1 MNALFDAWPDEGN
14 EPVDGIWWR
23 ADCYAYS
30 DKTKYEKWVTF
41 RKTPKG
47 QWITPES
54 CYEGTMYIADLYG
67 EDPVFAKSHRKW
79 VPDSPKFVRRTKQE
93 ALEALFHRKR
103 SYLWHAEM
111 RLMEAREQFET
122 AKRLSGLTL
131 GPKRVP
137 ERDAIFEF

>member
-1 MNALFDAWPDEGN
+1 MSTNTPEPSDYLFDAWPDEGN
-14 EPVDGIWWR
+14 EPVEGIWWR

-30 DKTKYEKWVTF
+30 SNAKFEKWVIE

-47 QWITPES
+47 RWIRPEGF
-54 CYEGTMYIADLYG
+54 EGRALPLPKVY
-67 EDPVFAKSHRKW
+67 RKW
-79 VPDSPKFVRRTKQE
+79 VPDSPKFVQRTKQE

-103 SYLWHAEM
+103 SYLWRAEM

-137 ERDAIFEF
+137 ERDEIFEF